1 MFKRVNFY
9 EFVVREAEG
18 AGGGGAPPPG
28 GGGAPPAGGATNSG
42 AGDSAPAA
50 GAGGTTPAPAGQV
63 PTGEGVLSAF
73 RPEGLPDH
81 LYGASDKDTVE
92 KLYGAYKGARDAIA
106 QFGEVPKEASGYV
119 FEPSDPVKPFA
130 ESLAK
135 DPFFDK
141 VKGLALQHKIP
152 AKQFNG
158 FIDGVMAEMIAGE
171 LVTEPFNA
179 EKERLALAPDI
190 ADPKERAAAADKIAR
205 ENIALVD
212 VWKEQGM
219 PENVATWLHSQ
230 LDRASANQLVSFFAD
245 RLGEERPALGGAA
258 PVGNVSE
265 SELDARMAD
274 PRNTVGNPKYDPAFA
289 KHTQAMFQ
297 AFYR

>member
-1 MFKRVNFY
+1 MLKFRFSDLIL
-9 EFVVREAEG
+9 REAEG
-18 AGGGGAPPPG
+18 GSGAGGGA
-28 GGGAPPAGGATNSG
+28 AAASG
-42 AGDSAPAA
+42 AAPGADGAA
-50 GAGGTTPAPAGQV
+50 QNTGAGGDGAPAGQAS
-63 PTGEGVLSAF
+63 GQGDLSAF

-81 LYGASDKDTVE
+81 LYGASDRETVE

-106 QFGEVPKEASGYV
+106 TFGEVPKDAAGYV
-119 FEPSDPVKPFA
+119 FEPSETVKPFA
-130 ESLAK
+130 ESLSK
-135 DPFFDK
+135 DPFFEK

-158 FIDGVMAEMIAGE
+158 FIDGIMSEMIAGE

-212 VWKEQGM
+212 VWKSQGM

-245 RLGEERPALGGAA
+245 RLGEERPALGGT
-258 PVGNVSE
+258 PVGNVTE
-265 SELDARMAD
+265 TQLDARMAD
-274 PRNTVGNPKYDPAFA
+274 PRNQVGGPQYDAEFA
-289 KHTQAMFQ
+289 KQTAAMFK
-297 AFYR
+297 AFYV